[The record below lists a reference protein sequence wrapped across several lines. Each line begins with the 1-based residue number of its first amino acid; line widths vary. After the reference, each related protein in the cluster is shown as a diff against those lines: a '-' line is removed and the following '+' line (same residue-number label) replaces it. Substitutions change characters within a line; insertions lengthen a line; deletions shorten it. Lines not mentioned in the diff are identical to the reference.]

1 MVAARALPPAGARRA
16 PSVMAKP
23 PTPPPYS
30 PPAPPAASAKTEAG
44 AELGDPTW
52 RLEMLSQEADAETD
66 RGREAVLRWGIGQ
79 LYEQLEQPTDA
90 VKSYLAAYNLAPG
103 YLPPLRAL
111 IRLFERRRSFN
122 NLSRLYDAAV
132 RSATEPSDRGSALLD
147 HAIHVEVREE
157 DAERSLEML
166 KQAAAQAPESAQI
179 ALALERAA
187 RKAQDPLASRA
198 ALQLR
203 ARTTRDPVLRAL
215 LLHELADAKEADGD
229 HEGANAALEEAAA
242 LPAAR
247 WRTFAAM
254 ERIGRQ
260 REDSELI
267 VRGLQGMAELALTEQ
282 AEGTEGSGA
291 FSVERFADEARASG
305 AAAAKLHEAA
315 LHAQDEL
322 GDAPRAAALLKRA
335 LEILPGDVFLRR
347 ALLGAARRAGDVE
360 AVRAEAKP
368 LLEGDLPPEAI
379 APLLHEVALASR
391 ATDPAAAYE
400 ALAGALQRMPGSPAL
415 RATRDAWRLEDGA
428 DPESVQLWVAALE
441 AEAKAGGEAGALS
454 GWRAATLA
462 SRRLAD
468 FGRAKTAFEAATLA
482 AEQSNPVL
490 RDFYEEALRHGA
502 LDAALG
508 SLEALLARDLEPEE
522 RSSLLADRVRLH
534 AAKGDPEE
542 ATMALKQALMD
553 NTAAGWAPMLAR
565 IAAAEA
571 GDMPLLARAHRALA
585 ERADDDITAASHFA
599 ASARATARS
608 GDAETAIAALRAALD
623 RAPGHRYAVSL
634 LEELLRAT
642 GRGDEVV
649 KLLREAADAQA
660 GPRGAMTSLLLA
672 GAAAEASGD
681 LDTAADTYEQAAD
694 RDPNS
699 VSPLHALA
707 RIARERGDE
716 ALLLRAQEALSQ
728 RELAVTETAGMAT
741 LELGEHYV
749 FGSRQPS
756 IAEAPLRQAMASDS
770 VALEA
775 AVALMLAS
783 EDTLDPG
790 VRLNALEK
798 LMELAPEA
806 TAPLRREHGTTAA
819 VGNVDA
825 AAAEQSVQS
834 FADEEGDFTDR
845 WALLMRLWLA
855 PDASQRADAY
865 LELSQL
871 TADRKASDAL
881 LLHSLRA
888 AVVARGADAMTDAF
902 LWAQELAGD
911 GDADSIGIAA
921 AVALDEALQPGDD
934 ADARA
939 DALRARAMH
948 ASPDTRSALRAA
960 AGRAMAE
967 ARRSEAVTLLRAAVR
982 EEPADLA
989 SWEALR
995 VAARDDGAW
1004 DDVVEACDVLAA
1016 AIDGPAR
1023 AELLEEAGAV
1033 LMDHLGSDEE
1043 AERRLRKVFD
1053 AHPERPN
1060 AYHRLHD
1067 LVAERGDTQLILDI
1081 VSRRID
1087 AIDDGDQLERL
1098 FYEMARIH
1106 RANGAMDRA
1115 LEALENLYML
1125 DDEHVGGLALAVEI
1139 HVSREEWREAVD
1151 SLRVIAHADV
1161 PAKQKRISLLGASD
1175 FLDQKLGDAKGALE
1189 ALSEIVELGL
1199 GDATVHARRAD
1210 VAERAGDP
1218 ATAAQALL
1226 DAAEASTG
1234 PARGSFLRRAGAHL
1248 RATGDTN
1255 GALLAYRQALSVDP
1269 IDAEAA
1275 TAVAELLPD
1284 PGMRQSHGASYEAA
1298 VREVLRA
1305 QPVDGDLIRELMHAA
1320 EWRDD
1325 RALAK
1330 AAREALVVLRA
1341 ATDEEKGRREETT
1354 AIMSRRPK
1362 RVLTRSDFASV
1373 AAPGD
1378 DPALHELLIHVEDA
1392 LDSLDGVEP
1401 VLFGVTKSDM
1411 VSARKPHEVRDEV
1424 FEVARFFTLEPGE
1437 LYHGGN
1443 TPDRVATLPGKK
1455 ERIDFVV
1462 AGELERTPLQPEV
1475 RFKLGMHAM
1484 ATARH
1489 TRFLLRHAPLQ
1500 AAALVQAAAAAAE
1513 TPLAGSKPLPGVNAW
1528 TKALQKPMSRR
1539 TRKAIAQVA
1548 PTVSPDS
1555 AARLEASIRA
1565 ARRTLCRAG
1574 LLACMDLETALV
1586 AVMDEPPSLGA
1597 VRATEEAADLVA
1609 YWLSPELIAL
1619 RKELGLV

>member
-1 MVAARALPPAGARRA
+1 
-16 PSVMAKP
+16 
-23 PTPPPYS
+23 
-30 PPAPPAASAKTEAG
+30 
-44 AELGDPTW
+44 
-52 RLEMLSQEADAETD
+52 MLTQEADAETE

-79 LYEQLEQPTDA
+79 LHEQLEQPTEA

-132 RSATEPSDRGSALLD
+132 RSAAEPADRGSALVD
-147 HAIHVEVREE
+147 HAVHVEAREE
-157 DAERSLEML
+157 DPERALELL
-166 KQAAAQAPESAQI
+166 KQAATQAPESAQV

-187 RKAQDPLASRA
+187 RAAQDPVASKA

-229 HEGANAALEEAAA
+229 HEGANAALEEAAT

-254 ERIGRQ
+254 ERIGRL
-260 REDSELI
+260 RDDPELI
-267 VRGLQGMAELALTEQ
+267 VRGLQGMAELALTQQ

-291 FSVERFADEARASG
+291 FSVERFADEARATG
-305 AAAAKLHEAA
+305 AAAARLHEAA
-315 LHAQDEL
+315 LHAQDRL
-322 GDAPRAAALLKRA
+322 DDPARAAGLLERA
-335 LEILPGDVFLRR
+335 LEVLPGDLFLRR
-347 ALLGAARRAGDVE
+347 ARLGAARRAGDLE
-360 AVRAEAKP
+360 AVRAEAQP
-368 LLEGDLPPEAI
+368 LLEGELPPEAI

-391 ATDPAAAYE
+391 PTDPAGAYE
-400 ALAGALQRMPGSPAL
+400 ALAGALERMPGSPAL
-415 RATRDAWRLEDGA
+415 RATRDAWRLQDGS
-428 DPESVQLWVAALE
+428 DPASVAQWVSALE
-441 AEAKAGGEAGALS
+441 AEAKAGGEVGALA

-468 FGRAKTAFEAATLA
+468 FDRAAKAYEAATLA

-502 LDAALG
+502 TDAALG
-508 SLEALLARDLEPEE
+508 ALEALLARDLDPEE

-534 AAKGDPEE
+534 AAKGERDE

-553 NTAAGWAPMLAR
+553 NAAANWAPMLAR
-565 IAAAEA
+565 VAAAEA

-585 ERADDDITAASHFA
+585 EKAVDDITAASHFA
-599 ASARATARS
+599 ASARATARA
-608 GDAETAIAALRAALD
+608 GDAETAIAALRAALE

-642 GRGDEVV
+642 GRGEEVV
-649 KLLREAADAQA
+649 KLLREAADAQS

-694 RDPNS
+694 RDPGS

-728 RELAVTETAGMAT
+728 RELAVTETAGIAT

-749 FGSRQPS
+749 FGARQPS
-756 IAEAPLRQAMASDS
+756 IAEAPLRQAMQSES

-775 AVALMLAS
+775 AVALALAS
-783 EDTLDPG
+783 EDALDPG
-790 VRLNALEK
+790 VRLNALET
-798 LMELAPEA
+798 LIQLAPEA
-806 TAPLRREHGTTAA
+806 AEPLRREHGTTAA
-819 VGNVDA
+819 VGGVDA
-825 AAAEQSVQS
+825 AAAEASVQA
-834 FADEEGDFTDR
+834 FADDEGDITDR

-855 PDASQRADAY
+855 PDADQRADAY

-871 TADRKASDAL
+871 TTDRPASDAL

-888 AVVARGADAMTDAF
+888 AVVARGADAMADAF

-948 ASPDTRSALRAA
+948 ASPETRSALRAA

-967 ARRSEAVTLLRAAVR
+967 ARRTEAVSLLRAAVR

-995 VAARDDGAW
+995 MAARDDGAW

-1016 AIDGPAR
+1016 AIEGPAR

-1053 AHPERPN
+1053 DHPERPN

-1081 VSRRID
+1081 VRRRID
-1087 AIDDGDQLERL
+1087 AIDDGEQLERL

-1106 RANGAMDRA
+1106 RANGEMDEA
-1115 LEALENLYML
+1115 LEALENLAML
-1125 DDEHVGGLALAVEI
+1125 DEEHVGGLALAVEI

-1151 SLRVIAHADV
+1151 CLRAIAHADV
-1161 PAKQKRISLLGASD
+1161 PAKQKRISLLGAAD
-1175 FLDQKLGDAKGALE
+1175 FLDQKLGDAPGALE
-1189 ALSEIVELGL
+1189 ALGEIVELGL

-1210 VAERAGDP
+1210 VAERAGDR
-1218 ATAAQALL
+1218 AA
-1226 DAAEASTG
+1226 AAEALMDAADASSG
-1234 PARGSFLRRAGAHL
+1234 PTRGGFLRRAGAHL
-1248 RATGDTN
+1248 RATGDPT
-1255 GALLAYRQALSVDP
+1255 GALLAYRQALGVDP

-1275 TAVAELLPD
+1275 GAVADLLTD
-1284 PGMRQSHGASYEAA
+1284 PSMRQAHGESYEAA

-1305 QPVDGDLIRELMHAA
+1305 QPVDGDLIRELMRAA
-1320 EWRDD
+1320 EWRGDQ
-1325 RALAK
+1325 ALARS
-1330 AAREALVVLRA
+1330 AREALVVLRA
-1341 ATDEEKGRREETT
+1341 ATDEERGRREDTT

-1362 RVLTRSDFASV
+1362 RALTASDFASITS
-1373 AAPGD
+1373 PGD
-1378 DPALHELLIHVEDA
+1378 DPAFRELFVHVEDA
-1392 LDSLDGVEP
+1392 LDTLDGVEP
-1401 VLFGVTKSDM
+1401 GLFGVTKSDL
-1411 VSARKPHEVRDEV
+1411 VSSRKPHEVRDEV
-1424 FEVARFFTLEPGE
+1424 FEVARFFGLEPGE
-1437 LYHGGN
+1437 MYHGGN
-1443 TPDRVATLPGKK
+1443 APDRVAAIPGKR
-1455 ERIDFVV
+1455 ERTDFVV
-1462 AGELERTPLQPEV
+1462 SSALERTPLQPDV
-1475 RFKLGMHAM
+1475 RFAVGMHAM
-1484 ATARH
+1484 AAARH

-1500 AAALVQAAAAAAE
+1500 AAAMVQAACAAAE
-1513 TPLAGSKPLPGVNAW
+1513 APLAGAKPLPGVKSW
-1528 TKALQKPMSRR
+1528 TTALQKPMARR
-1539 TRKAIAQVA
+1539 TRKALAQVA
-1548 PTVSPDS
+1548 PQVPAEA
-1555 AARLEASIRA
+1555 AARLEASVRA